1 MTRGLAIFFPPAARA
16 PERAKDLP
24 PPSAEAL
31 ASFATMTRGLA
42 ILFPPAA
49 RAPERAKKLPAS
61 PRRSSHELRYDDA
74 KPRDSLSTCRQSS
87 RTHKNFPPPP
97 AEALTSFATM
107 TRGLAILFP
116 PAARAPE
123 RAKNFPPLFSTCRQN
138 PRTRKNF
145 PPPPAEAL
153 TSFATMTRGLA
164 ILFPPA
170 ARTPERA
177 KDLPPCPRRSS
188 HELRYDDAR
197 PRDALST
204 CRQNPRTR
212 KKLPASPPPKLSRA
226 SLHRPRAS

>member
-49 RAPERAKKLPAS
+49 RAPERAKRLPAS
-61 PRRSSHELRYDDA
+61 PRRSSHEVRYDDA

-87 RTHKNFPPPP
+87 RTH
-97 AEALTSFATM
+97 
-107 TRGLAILFP
+107 
-116 PAARAPE
+116 
-123 RAKNFPPLFSTCRQN
+123 
-138 PRTRKNF
+138 KNF